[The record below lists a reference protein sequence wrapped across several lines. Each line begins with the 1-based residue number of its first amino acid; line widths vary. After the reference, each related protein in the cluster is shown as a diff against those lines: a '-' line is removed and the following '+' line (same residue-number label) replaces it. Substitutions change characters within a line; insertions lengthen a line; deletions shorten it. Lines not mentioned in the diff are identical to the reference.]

1 MLFYNLIPKGAHA
14 PFGNPHFK
22 GTLSVS
28 AMRCQLSHRES
39 QVSPARGCFYGEP
52 LVSPTRWEGF
62 IRPTPWSPLPRRS
75 VRGRAPLALAHPLPC
90 TYLVKEDSRPAWEG
104 GDNYIV

>member
-1 MLFYNLIPKGAHA
+1 MLFYNLIPKGGAIA
-14 PFGNPHFK
+14 PPFGTPHFK

-62 IRPTPWSPLPRRS
+62 IRPTPC
-75 VRGRAPLALAHPLPC
+75 PLPC
-90 TYLVKEDSRPAWEG
+90 TYYAKEGSRPAWEG
-104 GDNYIV
+104 ETII